1 MKTIHDAA
9 TERSI
14 YYESNTYCD
23 FTAGVE
29 FAQQW
34 ISVED
39 ELPSTLNGFI
49 NKMVLIKSP
58 NGQVIETAKYSSEKQ
73 KWLYTS
79 ISNRHPASWRPIER
93 E

>member
-14 YYESNTYCD
+14 YYESNPYCD
-23 FTAGVE
+23 FKAGAE

-39 ELPSTLNGFI
+39 ELPERQEETYRI
-49 NKMVLIKSP
+49 IVKAEHKYE
-58 NGQVIETAKYSSEKQ
+58 VIREIRRDAFHYEIEYIFSREG
-73 KWLYTS
+73 YT
-79 ISNRHPASWRPIER
+79 HWRPIER
-93 E
+93 K